1 MIDRTMLCRGVPFS
15 APSHGRWPLH
25 VIRLGDVGLDE
36 QFLHSIRPSFD
47 RAQWDHYDVLSGT
60 LQFLLRQ
67 PGAVAAEAARILE
80 MADADDRRT
89 AVNALLDTVPAA
101 LRDEV
106 ATFRPHRRRAFRH
119 YALERTT
126 TGEWAIDA
134 LEDTT
139 FKQAVSDYRGT
150 PRTFARME
158 DDVAAHSGVLAL
170 LASAAETA
178 HRARPDV
185 RRIDAYAHQ
194 VTTFARPRH
203 SGSPAPEGL
212 HQDGA
217 DFIVSALVVERANV
231 RGGVSRVYE
240 GRGHG
245 TPVLEIELQAG
256 EGIFQMDAGS
266 DLWHEISSVEVV
278 DPATEGHRMILGFDL
293 HVV

>member
-15 APSHGRWPLH
+15 TPSYGRWPLH
-25 VIRLGDVGLDE
+25 VIRLNEVGLDE

-47 RAQWDHYDVLSGT
+47 RAEWDHYDVLSGT
-60 LQFLLRQ
+60 LRFLQRQ
-67 PGAVAAEAARILE
+67 PDPIATEAARIQE
-80 MADADDRRT
+80 IADADDRR
-89 AVNALLDTVPAA
+89 VALDALIDTLPEAM
-101 LRDEV
+101 RDEV
-106 ATFRPHRRRAFRH
+106 ATFRPHRRRSFRH
-119 YALERTT
+119 YSLERTA

-139 FKQAVSDYRGT
+139 FKQAVTDYRGK

-158 DDVAAHSGVLAL
+158 DEIAAHSGVLSL

-178 HRARPDV
+178 HIARPEV

-194 VTTFARPRH
+194 VTTIARPRH

-231 RGGVSRVYE
+231 RGGVSRIYE
-240 GRGHG
+240 GRGMG
-245 TPVLEIELQAG
+245 RPLLEIELQAG
-256 EGIFQMDAGS
+256 EGIFQMDAGT

-278 DPATEGHRMILGFDL
+278 DPAIEGHRMILGFDL